1 MVEHACATS
10 MVRMWQDGSCRFR
23 RFRLMSETNQALAAG
38 LGRDAIGK
46 ASEGG
51 FGDGETRSYWV

>member
-1 MVEHACATS
+1 

-46 ASEGG
+46 ASDGG
-51 FGDGETRSYWV
+51 FGDGETRS